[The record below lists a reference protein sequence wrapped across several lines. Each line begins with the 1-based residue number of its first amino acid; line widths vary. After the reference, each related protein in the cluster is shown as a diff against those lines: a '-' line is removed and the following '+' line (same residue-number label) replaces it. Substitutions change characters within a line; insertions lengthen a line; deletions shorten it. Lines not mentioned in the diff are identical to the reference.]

1 MNLIG
6 EHLKKNQIYNLLE
19 LYRDLYGEYV
29 HLKVNKD
36 NNCQFDSI
44 NHEVSNKI
52 FLGKKTN
59 SFESYFSLIPLS
71 SRKKNIF
78 FGLGSTDSKII
89 FTLHDLLKGQLP
101 RITVG

>member
-19 LYRDLYGEYV
+19 LYRDLYGESV
-29 HLKVNKD
+29 HLKVDKN

-71 SRKKNIF
+71 SRKKIF
-78 FGLGSTDSKII
+78 FLVWD
-89 FTLHDLLKGQLP
+89 QL
-101 RITVG
+101 IQK